1 MYESRDKE
9 AVRTDLTCV
18 EAMTSLT
25 SDQMLTLQDE
35 TDLVQTLALQ
45 TKPRT
50 ELSQLVTYL
59 YGGSHK
65 KYSEMKIT
73 SLPLSLD
80 CKMICSCSVKV
91 PSIF

>member
-59 YGGSHK
+59 YCGSLK
-65 KYSEMKIT
+65 KYSEVKLI
-73 SLPLSLD
+73 SLP
-80 CKMICSCSVKV
+80 
-91 PSIF
+91 